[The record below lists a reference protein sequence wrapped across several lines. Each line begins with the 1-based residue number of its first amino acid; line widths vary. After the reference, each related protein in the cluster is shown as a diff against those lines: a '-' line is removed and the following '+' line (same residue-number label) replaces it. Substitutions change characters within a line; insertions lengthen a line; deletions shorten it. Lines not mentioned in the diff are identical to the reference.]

1 MGIWNIIKIKFKIMK
16 TIITIAIIGILGI
29 SITSC
34 SPERAALVQG
44 KSGVQLWGENC
55 MRCHSTPSPA
65 DFNDTDWSTIEMH
78 MRVRANLTA
87 GESKKIFDFIKSA
100 N

>member
-1 MGIWNIIKIKFKIMK
+1 MK
-16 TIITIAIIGILGI
+16 TIKIITIIGLLAVI
-29 SITSC
+29 SISC
-34 SPERAALVQG
+34 SPERAALVQA
-44 KSGVQLWGENC
+44 KSGVQLWGETC
-55 MRCHSTPSPA
+55 MKCHNTPSPA

-87 GESKKIFDFIKSA
+87 DESKKIFEFLRSA

>member
-1 MGIWNIIKIKFKIMK
+1 MK
-16 TIITIAIIGILGI
+16 TILTVIAIALIGIVAI
-29 SITSC
+29 SC
-34 SPERAALVQG
+34 SPERAAFVQG
-44 KSGVQLWGENC
+44 KPGVQLWGENC

-65 DFNDTDWSTIEMH
+65 DFNDADWSTIEMH

-87 GESKKIFDFIKSA
+87 NESSKIFEFIKSA

>member
-1 MGIWNIIKIKFKIMK
+1 MK
-16 TIITIAIIGILGI
+16 TITAIVIIGLVGLA
-29 SITSC
+29 SVSC
-34 SPERAALVQG
+34 SPERAALVEG

-55 MRCHSTPSPA
+55 MRCHNTPSPS
-65 DFNDTDWSTIEMH
+65 DFNDTEWSTVEMH

-87 GESKKIFDFIKSA
+87 KESKKIFEFLRSS

>member
-1 MGIWNIIKIKFKIMK
+1 MK
-16 TIITIAIIGILGI
+16 TIIKVIAIVLIGVAAI
-29 SITSC
+29 SC
-34 SPERAALVQG
+34 SPERAALVEG

-55 MRCHSTPSPA
+55 MKCHNTPSPA
-65 DFNDTDWSTIEMH
+65 DFNDSDWSTIEMH

-87 GESKKIFDFIKSA
+87 NESKKIFDFIKSA

>member
-1 MGIWNIIKIKFKIMK
+1 MK
-16 TIITIAIIGILGI
+16 TILKVIAIGLIGIVAI
-29 SITSC
+29 SC
-34 SPERAALVQG
+34 SPERAALVEG
-44 KSGVQLWGENC
+44 KPGVQLWGENC
-55 MRCHSTPSPA
+55 MKCHSTPSPA

-87 GESKKIFDFIKSA
+87 DESKKIFEFIKSA